1 MKLVIMIA
9 SKDKRGQK
17 IMAKLIERKIIN
29 RKYYEHMG
37 ALVTKDGHLAYSRV
51 DDKGNIIEDEE
62 GVYVQLRS
70 YNGGLFMQRI

>member
-1 MKLVIMIA
+1 
-9 SKDKRGQK
+9 
-17 IMAKLIERKIIN
+17 MAKLIERKIIN

-37 ALVTKDGHLAYSRV
+37 ALVTKDGHFICTGIWADGHLAYSRV